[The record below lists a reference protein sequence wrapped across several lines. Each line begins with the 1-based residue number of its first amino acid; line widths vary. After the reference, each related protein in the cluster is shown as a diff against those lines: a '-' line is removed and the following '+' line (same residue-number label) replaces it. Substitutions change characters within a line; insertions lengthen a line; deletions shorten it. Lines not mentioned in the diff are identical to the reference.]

1 MNGSPGLSLQA
12 WAQAHLDVARDSL
25 RRLRSNGL
33 GSLLT
38 VLMMGCALAL
48 PASLWVLTENATV
61 ATRSVEQQ
69 FSVSLYL
76 ADDVSDTRGRQLLG
90 ELVTDPLIQRGDY
103 LSREDALAEFRDYS
117 GFGRALDLLQDNPL
131 PAVLV
136 LWPAPGTSSAALQ
149 DWLQRQ
155 EQRAEISLAQAD
167 ADWLARLQAL
177 LAFGIGLVHIMG
189 ALLALTV
196 VLVVANTIRLQIA
209 SRREEIL
216 VMKLIGA
223 PDGFIQRPFL
233 YSGTLYGLLS
243 GLVACLSV
251 LLILDLLQPHISALS
266 ASYGSAY
273 VLRGMSLREAAW
285 LTGSAA
291 ALGWLGAFHSVWRHL
306 RDIEPD

>member
-1 MNGSPGLSLQA
+1 MIENPGLSLQA
-12 WAQAHLDVARDSL
+12 WAQAHLDVARVSL

-61 ATRSVEQQ
+61 ASQNVEQQ

-76 ADDVSDTRGRQLLG
+76 GDTVTDARGRELLE
-90 ELVTDPLIQRGDY
+90 ELVMEPAIQRGDY
-103 LSREDALAEFRDYS
+103 LSREDALAEFREYS
-117 GFGRALDLLQDNPL
+117 GFGKALDLLERNPL

-136 LWPAPGTSSAALQ
+136 LWPRPGTPPAALQ
-149 DWLQRQ
+149 AWLGQQ
-155 EQRAEISLAQAD
+155 EQRPEIDLAQAD

-177 LAFGIGLVHIMG
+177 LAFGVELVHIMG
-189 ALLALTV
+189 VLLALTV

-223 PDGFIQRPFL
+223 TDGFIQRPFL

-243 GLVACLSV
+243 GLIACLSV
-251 LLILDLLQPHISALS
+251 LLILSLLQPHISALS
-266 ASYGSAY
+266 ASYGSEY
-273 VLRGMSLREAAW
+273 VLRGLSLREAAW

-291 ALGWLGAFHSVWRHL
+291 ALGWVGAFHSVWRHL
-306 RDIEPD
+306 RDIEPE